1 MNYNKGI
8 FHYQVTSFY
17 NQWDEQPGLGTTI
30 AVSVFLHIIILVAL
44 FSFANSSSSKKFTA
58 PVYTVDLFTPI
69 RPAET
74 PAKVS
79 TVEEQAK
86 PPVEVE
92 SKKVAPRP
100 ITRENVVSL
109 KKEKKPSLDEAL
121 KKIQQRVKKRET
133 EEVISKAM
141 QELENKQLAKRI
153 KEIREKVK
161 HREGIVKPIKS
172 ETKNHAMTQRGTV
185 MKWTEDLEEKYAK
198 LIGDLIQDEWNYL
211 GDIKKDEVVVI
222 GVRIDKTGRLVESHV
237 EQASGNAML
246 VQSGV
251 RAIEKAASLF
261 PPLPHELGKDFV
273 EIGVCFPECERE

>member
-1 MNYNKGI
+1 M
-8 FHYQVTSFY
+8 
-17 NQWDEQPGLGTTI
+17 
-30 AVSVFLHIIILVAL
+30 
-44 FSFANSSSSKKFTA
+44 
-58 PVYTVDLFTPI
+58 FTPI
-69 RPAET
+69 RPAEI

-86 PPVEVE
+86 PPIGVE

-100 ITRENVVSL
+100 ITREKVVSL

-273 EIGVCFPECERE
+273 EIGVCFPQCEKE

>member
-1 MNYNKGI
+1 
-8 FHYQVTSFY
+8 VSASFY
-17 NQWDEQPGLGTTI
+17 KWDEQPGLGTTV

-44 FSFANSSSSKKFTA
+44 FLFANSRSSKKFTA
-58 PVYTVDLFTPI
+58 PVYTVDLFTPV
-69 RPAET
+69 RPAEI

-79 TVEEQAK
+79 IVEEQAK
-86 PPVEVE
+86 SPVEVE

-100 ITRENVVSL
+100 ITREKVVSL

-133 EEVISKAM
+133 EETISKTM

-161 HREGIVKPIKS
+161 HREGIVRPIKS
-172 ETKNHAMTQRGTV
+172 EIKNHKMTQRGVV

-198 LIGDLIQDEWNYL
+198 LIGDLIQDEWNYV
-211 GDIKKDEVVVI
+211 GDIKKDESAVI
-222 GVRIDKTGRLVESHV
+222 GVRIDRTGRLVESHI
-237 EQASGNAML
+237 EQASSNTRL

-261 PPLPHELGKDFV
+261 PPLPQELGKDFV